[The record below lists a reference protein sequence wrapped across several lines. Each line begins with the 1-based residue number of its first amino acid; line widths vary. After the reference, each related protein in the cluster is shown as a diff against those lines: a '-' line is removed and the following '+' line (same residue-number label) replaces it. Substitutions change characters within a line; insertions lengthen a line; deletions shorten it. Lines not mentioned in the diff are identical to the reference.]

1 MRAGYLAITYHTLK
15 AIFPECPGLPRRA
28 GAVLC
33 HSHAG
38 FFGAGPQNP
47 DRKARPAGPRRLRYV
62 RSYYLLADL
71 SISRHEYVRQ
81 LLEEQT
87 AGINTDLSPQSYLYD
102 LIITGAREKL
112 PLKKVLMA
120 LKSLPPLWPWVILG
134 MVGMAGLALLRRRST
149 GVYLAQVLVM
159 GLGTMALE
167 ILILVLCQVHL
178 GLLYRQLGLLVA
190 AIMVGMGLGS
200 AWGVRLAARGK
211 AAPAV
216 LAVCQGALA
225 LLALFLALTLPSLAR
240 AGYLPPDVLLQA
252 IYLALLFMAGFA
264 GGGCS
269 CSGRQPLASGPAGL
283 GLAGRRVLCRGSSGS
298 DLGVIGAEPGGAAG
312 VGGGAGLLGSGR
324 PACVGG
330 GADFSLTII
339 PFALQRE

>member
-15 AIFPECPGLPRRA
+15 AIFPDVLVFPGERVRFFASPTPGLLVRDPKILTERLTER
-28 GAVLC
+28 GL
-33 HSHAG
+33 
-38 FFGAGPQNP
+38 
-47 DRKARPAGPRRLRYV
+47 KLRYV

-71 SISRHEYVRQ
+71 SIPRQEYVRQ
-81 LLEEQT
+81 LLEEQP

-112 PLKKVLMA
+112 PLKQVLLA
-120 LKSLPPLWPWVILG
+120 LKSLPPLWPWAILG
-134 MVGMAGLALLRRRST
+134 MVGMVGLATLRRRPT

-200 AWGVRLAARGK
+200 TWGVRLAARDK

-216 LAVCQGALA
+216 LAACQGALA
-225 LLALFLALTLPSLAR
+225 LLALFLALTLPSLAK

-264 GGGCS
+264 GGGVFALAAS
-269 CSGRQPLASGPAGL
+269 LWHQGRPASAWRDGLFYAVDLLGATLGSLGLSLVVLPVWGVVPAL
-283 GLAGRRVLCRGSSGS
+283 WGLAGLH
-298 DLGVIGAEPGGAAG
+298 AWATM
-312 VGGGAGLLGSGR
+312 LL
-324 PACVGG
+324 
-330 GADFSLTII
+330 FL
-339 PFALQRE
+339 

>member
-1 MRAGYLAITYHTLK
+1 MRDPKILTERLAQR
-15 AIFPECPGLPRRA
+15 GL
-28 GAVLC
+28 
-33 HSHAG
+33 
-38 FFGAGPQNP
+38 
-47 DRKARPAGPRRLRYV
+47 RLRYV

-71 SISRHEYVRQ
+71 SISRQEYVRQ

-216 LAVCQGALA
+216 LAACQGALA

-264 GGGCS
+264 GGGVFALAAS
-269 CSGRQPLASGPAGL
+269 LWHQGRPASAWRDGVFYAVDLLGATLGSLGLSLVVLPVWGVVPAFW
-283 GLAGRRVLCRGSSGS
+283 GLAGLHAWAVVLIF
-298 DLGVIGAEPGGAAG
+298 L
-312 VGGGAGLLGSGR
+312 
-324 PACVGG
+324 
-330 GADFSLTII
+330 
-339 PFALQRE
+339 